1 MTSDHHDH
9 DEPGRP
15 GATRGVSGHHEAG
28 PHGPA
33 AAAAPRPSVRLVTGA
48 PSAPAVVHLS
58 PSLIRMGAAGR
69 AAIAGVL
76 AVLVWAA
83 VLSVIG

>member
-1 MTSDHHDH
+1 MTATHPDH
-9 DEPGRP
+9 DEPRRP
-15 GATRGVSGHHEAG
+15 GATGGASRRHAD

-33 AAAAPRPSVRLVTGA
+33 VAADPHPSVRLVTGA